1 MRHSFLSRKSRAS
14 SNMFTSRPWRKRK
27 EFPMQRNLQA
37 IWMVARREFVDQ
49 FRDWRIVVPMLLLV
63 SLFPFIADDT
73 TRQAISFMNRYGG
86 DLILDNLIPFVVL
99 VIGFFPLS
107 FTLVVALESF
117 VGEKERGTIEPL
129 LSSPIEDTHMYMGKL
144 LVGIATPL
152 VFSYA
157 SIGIYLILVSQ
168 RNVQFPSP
176 YMLAL
181 ILLLTFAHAVLMVSS
196 AIIIS
201 VQATSIRAA
210 NLLASFVVVPV
221 AFLLQGE
228 TVLIFWGNED
238 VLWYAIVGV
247 TLLATLL
254 VRLGLSHFRREYL
267 LGREI
272 DTVNFKWLG
281 RTFRNRFKGQA
292 SSIGEWYRTEL
303 PITLRQ
309 LRQPLMIVIAL
320 GVIAGIVSYMW
331 VVTNVP
337 SYIDLSPERID
348 EFRTFIA
355 DNLTNLDSLGERL
368 PAPVLFY
375 HNARTTVAFLLL
387 GLVSFGTL
395 GLTLF
400 IGNIAL
406 VGGVLGAAQLVGY
419 SPLLAFAVGILP
431 HGIFELSAI
440 LLATAAMLKVGAQL
454 VTPQPDKSL
463 GEILLLSLV
472 DWFRDFVGIVL
483 PFLALAAL
491 IEIYLTPL
499 LIKLAFP
506 YL

>member
-1 MRHSFLSRKSRAS
+1 MR
-14 SNMFTSRPWRKRK
+14 
-27 EFPMQRNLQA
+27 RNFDA
-37 IWMVARREFVDQ
+37 IWMVARREFIDQ

-73 TRQAISFMNRYGG
+73 TRQAINFMNRYGG
-86 DLILDNLIPFVVL
+86 SLILDNLIPFVVL

-129 LSSPIEDTHMYMGKL
+129 LSSPLEDTHMYLGKL
-144 LVGIATPL
+144 LVGITTPL

-157 SIGIYLILVSQ
+157 SIGIYLILVA
-168 RNVQFPSP
+168 RRDVQFPSA

-181 ILLLTFAHAVLMVSS
+181 IFLLTFAHAVLMVSS
-196 AIIIS
+196 AIVIS
-201 VQATSIRAA
+201 VQSTTIRSA

-247 TLLATLL
+247 TLLAGLL

-272 DTVNFKWLG
+272 DTLNIKLIG
-281 RTFRNRFKGQA
+281 RKFRDQFVGNAR
-292 SSIGEWYRTEL
+292 SVGEWYRKEL
-303 PITLRQ
+303 PFTLRQ
-309 LRQPLMIVIAL
+309 LRQPLLIVTVLALIA
-320 GVIAGIVSYMW
+320 VISSYIW
-331 VVTNVP
+331 VVCYVP
-337 SYIDLSPERID
+337 THLNLTPDRVDTI
-348 EFRTFIA
+348 RTFIA
-355 DNLTNLDSLGERL
+355 GNLTDMGELSGRIS
-368 PAPVLFY
+368 APVLFY

-387 GLVSFGTL
+387 GLVSFATL

-400 IGNIAL
+400 LGNVVL
-406 VGGVLGAAQLVGY
+406 VGGVIGAASLIGY
-419 SPLLAFAVGILP
+419 SPLLTFAVGVLP
-431 HGIFELSAI
+431 HGIFELTGVF
-440 LLATAAMLKVGAQL
+440 LATAAMLRVGAQL
-454 VTPQPDKSL
+454 VTPQAEKSL
-463 GEILLLSLV
+463 GETLLLSLA
-472 DWFRDFVGIVL
+472 DWFRVFIGIVL
-483 PFLALAAL
+483 PLLAIAA
-491 IEIYLTPL
+491 IVEVYITPS
-499 LIKLAFP
+499 LIKWAFP

>member
-1 MRHSFLSRKSRAS
+1 MR
-14 SNMFTSRPWRKRK
+14 
-27 EFPMQRNLQA
+27 RNLDA

-73 TRQAISFMNRYGG
+73 TRQAISFMNRFGG

-129 LSSPIEDTHMYMGKL
+129 LSSPLEDRHMYLGKL
-144 LVGIATPL
+144 LVGITTPL
-152 VFSYA
+152 AFSYA
-157 SIGIYLILVSQ
+157 SIGIYLILVA
-168 RNVQFPSP
+168 RRAVEFPSA

-196 AIIIS
+196 AIVIS
-201 VQATSIRAA
+201 VQATTIRAA

-238 VLWYAIVGV
+238 VLWFAIVAV
-247 TLLATLL
+247 TLLAGLL

-272 DTVNFKWLG
+272 DTLNFKLIW
-281 RTFRNRFKGQA
+281 RRFRERF
-292 SSIGEWYRTEL
+292 IGNAKSVSEWYRSEL
-303 PITLRQ
+303 TVTLRQ
-309 LRQPLMIVIAL
+309 LRQPLRIVIVLAI
-320 GVIAGIVSYMW
+320 IAGIASYMW
-331 VVTNVP
+331 VVRYVP
-337 SYIDLSPERID
+337 SYISLTPDRVDTIRTFVASNLTDMNDLSRSI
-348 EFRTFIA
+348 
-355 DNLTNLDSLGERL
+355 
-368 PAPVLFY
+368 PVPWLFY
-375 HNARTTVAFLLL
+375 HNARTTIAFLLL
-387 GLVSFGTL
+387 GLVSFSTL

-400 IGNIAL
+400 LANMGL
-406 VGGVLGAAQLVGY
+406 VGGVMGAASLVGY
-419 SPLLAFAVGILP
+419 SPVLTFVTGVLP
-431 HGIFELSAI
+431 HGIFELTAVF
-440 LLATAAMLKVGAQL
+440 LATAAMLKVGAQL
-454 VTPQPDKSL
+454 VTPQTEKSL
-463 GEILLLSLV
+463 GEILLLSLA
-472 DWFRDFVGIVL
+472 DWFRIFIGIVL
-483 PFLALAAL
+483 PLLAIAA
-491 IEIYLTPL
+491 IVEVYITPL
-499 LIKLAFP
+499 FIRLAFP

>member
-1 MRHSFLSRKSRAS
+1 MRHLFPSRKSRAN
-14 SNMFTSRPWRKRK
+14 SNMFISRQWLTRK
-27 EFPMQRNLQA
+27 EFPMRRNWEA

-49 FRDWRIVVPMLLLV
+49 FRDWRIVVPMVLLI

-86 DLILDNLIPFVVL
+86 NLILDNLIPFVVL

-168 RNVQFPSP
+168 RNVQFPSS

-181 ILLLTFAHAVLMVSS
+181 ILLLTFAHAILMVSS
-196 AIIIS
+196 AIVIS
-201 VQATSIRAA
+201 VQATTIRAA

-238 VLWYAIVGV
+238 VLWFAIAGV
-247 TLLATLL
+247 ALLATLL
-254 VRLGLSHFRREYL
+254 VRLGLAHFRREYL

-272 DTVNFKWLG
+272 DTLNFKLIG
-281 RTFRNRFKGQA
+281 RTFRDRFKGQA
-292 SSIGEWYRTEL
+292 RSVSEWYRTEL

-309 LRQPLMIVIAL
+309 LRQPLMLVSGLAIL
-320 GVIAGIVSYMW
+320 AGIISYLW
-331 VVTNVP
+331 VIINVP
-337 SYIDLSPERID
+337 TYLALTPGRTS

-355 DNLTNLDSLGERL
+355 DNLANVDTLGERL

-375 HNARTTVAFLLL
+375 HNARTTVVFLLL

-400 IGNIAL
+400 IGNVAL

-419 SPLLAFAVGILP
+419 SPLLAFTAGILP
-431 HGIFELSAI
+431 HGLFELSAVF
-440 LLATAAMLKVGAQL
+440 LATAAMLKVGAQL
-454 VTPQPDKSL
+454 VTPQPDKGL
-463 GEILLLSLV
+463 GEIFLIALA
-472 DWFRDFVGIVL
+472 DWFR
-483 PFLALAAL
+483 
-491 IEIYLTPL
+491 
-499 LIKLAFP
+499 
-506 YL
+506 

>member
-1 MRHSFLSRKSRAS
+1 MRHNLSAV
-14 SNMFTSRPWRKRK
+14 
-27 EFPMQRNLQA
+27 
-37 IWMVARREFVDQ
+37 WMVARREFMDQ
-49 FRDWRIVVPMLLLV
+49 FRDWRIVVPMFVLV
-63 SLFPFIADDT
+63 TLFPFIADDT
-73 TRQAISFMNRYGG
+73 TRQAVNFMNRFGG
-86 DLILDNLIPFVVL
+86 GLILDHLIPFVVL

-129 LSSPIEDTHMYMGKL
+129 LSSPLEDIHLYLGKL
-144 LVGIATPL
+144 LVGILTPL

-157 SIGIYLILVSQ
+157 SIGLYLIMVS
-168 RNVQFPSP
+168 RRDVAFPSA
-176 YMLAL
+176 YMLTL
-181 ILLLTFAHAVLMVSS
+181 IFLLTFAHAVLMVSS
-196 AIIIS
+196 AIVIS
-201 VQATSIRAA
+201 VQATTIRSA

-272 DTVNFKWLG
+272 DTLNFKLVG
-281 RTFRNRFKGQA
+281 RTFRDRFKGQA
-292 SSIGEWYRTEL
+292 HSVWEWYWSEL
-303 PITLRQ
+303 PTTLRQ
-309 LRQPLMIVIAL
+309 LRQPLMVVVGL
-320 GVIAGIVSYMW
+320 GLISAIVSYLW
-331 VVTNVP
+331 VVTKVP
-337 SYIDLSPERID
+337 AYIELTPQRIT

-368 PAPVLFY
+368 PAPILFY

-400 IGNIAL
+400 IGNVAL
-406 VGGVLGAAQLVGY
+406 VGGVLGAAHLVGY
-419 SPLLAFAVGILP
+419 SPLLAFAAGILP
-431 HGIFELSAI
+431 HGVFELSAVF
-440 LLATAAMLKVGAQL
+440 LATAAMLKVGAQL
-454 VTPQPDKSL
+454 VTPQSDKSL
-463 GEILLLSLV
+463 GDVLLLSLA
-472 DWFRDFVGIVL
+472 DWLRIFVGLVL
-483 PFLALAAL
+483 PLLAIAAL
-491 IEIYLTPL
+491 IEIYITPI

>member
-1 MRHSFLSRKSRAS
+1 MRHNLS
-14 SNMFTSRPWRKRK
+14 
-27 EFPMQRNLQA
+27 A
-37 IWMVARREFVDQ
+37 IWMVARREFTDQ

-63 SLFPFIADDT
+63 TLFPFIADDT
-73 TRQAISFMNRYGG
+73 TRQAVNFMNRFGG

-129 LSSPIEDTHMYMGKL
+129 LSSPLEDRHMYLGKL
-144 LVGIATPL
+144 LVGITTPL
-152 VFSYA
+152 VFSFI
-157 SIGIYLILVSQ
+157 SIGIYLILVS
-168 RNVQFPSP
+168 RRDVEFPTA

-196 AIIIS
+196 AIVIS
-201 VQATSIRAA
+201 VQATTIRSA

-238 VLWYAIVGV
+238 VLWYAIAGV
-247 TLLATLL
+247 TLLAILL

-272 DTVNFKWLG
+272 DTLNFKQIG
-281 RTFRNRFKGQA
+281 RTFRERFRGRA
-292 SSIGEWYRTEL
+292 TSLHDWYRTEL
-303 PITLRQ
+303 PVTLRQ
-309 LRQPLMIVIAL
+309 LRQPLTIVIAL
-320 GVIAGIVSYMW
+320 ALVAGIVSYTW
-331 VVTNVP
+331 VLINVP
-337 SYIDLSPERID
+337 GYIHLTPERIR

-355 DNLTNLDSLGERL
+355 DNLTNLDTLGEHL
-368 PAPVLFY
+368 PAPMLFY
-375 HNARTTVAFLLL
+375 HNARTTIIFLLL

-395 GLTLF
+395 GLALF

-419 SPLLAFAVGILP
+419 SPLLAFAAGILP
-431 HGIFELSAI
+431 HGIFELTAI
-440 LLATAAMLKVGAQL
+440 FLATAAMLKVGAQL

-463 GEILLLSLV
+463 GEILLLSLA
-472 DWFRDFVGIVL
+472 DWFRIFIGIVL
-483 PFLALAAL
+483 PLLAIAAL
-491 IEIYLTPL
+491 IEIYLTPVL
-499 LIKLAFP
+499 LKLAFP